1 MLLVSEEMVEMGPRS
16 PLSARPGV
24 GVAFGTF
31 GELLQGVLP
40 GQDLD
45 FLVTNP
51 IARYSKATF
60 YKDPEQAAIQ
70 VVPARKV
77 KSQLAAQLTLSG
89 HGAPGGGTLVIDSA
103 IPEGKGFASS
113 SADLVAVIRAVGD
126 ACGFAITPTFIE
138 DLLRQIEPSDGVM
151 YSGVVIFHHRAVR
164 LHSYL
169 GVLPPLTIVGIDEG
183 GQVNTID
190 FNGIPK
196 PFSVREKD
204 EYGDLLTLM
213 ARAVRVGNGAL
224 IGHIATRSAQLN
236 QRLNPKRTLDSAIDI
251 SQRIGALGVMAAH
264 SGTTVGILLD
274 EGDRYYYKKLR
285 CVITACE
292 PLAESVT
299 VDRCLQFTNSP
310 LAARPQANR
319 SQYLTPAVRRMA
331 HDF

>member
-1 MLLVSEEMVEMGPRS
+1 MSEETAQRWSRS
-16 PLSARPGV
+16 PLLARTGA

-31 GELLQGVLP
+31 GELVQGVLP

-51 IARYSKATF
+51 IARYSAATF
-60 YKDPEQAAIQ
+60 HRDPEQAAIQ

-77 KSQLAAQLTLSG
+77 RSRLAAQLALSA
-89 HGAPGGGTLVIDSA
+89 HGAPGGGTLVIDSD

-113 SADLVAVIRAVGD
+113 SADLVAAIRAVGD
-126 ACGFAITPTFIE
+126 ACGFAVTPTFIE

-151 YSGVVIFHHRAVR
+151 YPGVVAFYHRTVR

-204 EYGDLLTLM
+204 EYGELLTLM
-213 ARAVRVGNGAL
+213 VGAVRAANGAL

-236 QRLNPKRTLDSAIDI
+236 QRLNPKRTLANAIDI
-251 SQRIGALGVMAAH
+251 SNRIGGLGVMAAH
-264 SGTTVGILLD
+264 SGTTIGILLD
-274 EGDRYYYKKLR
+274 EGDRDYWKKLR
-285 CVITACE
+285 RAIAACKPLTA
-292 PLAESVT
+292 SVT
-299 VDRCLQFTNSP
+299 VDRCLQFTHSP
-310 LAARPQANR
+310 FVAWQRVHR
-319 SQYLTPAVRRMA
+319 SHVPASAFRRMA